1 MVDKV
6 RLPVSVTE
14 QLEEVRQDGRCNML
28 DRIGVQFIADDL
40 GHYELV
46 VWIEDHQREYGRM
59 ILEGFEVEDAL
70 DG

>member
-1 MVDKV
+1 MNERV
-6 RLPVSVTE
+6 RLPGEVAE

-28 DRIGVQFIADDL
+28 DRPCVQVVADDL
-40 GHYELV
+40 GHDELV
-46 VWIEDHQREYGRM
+46 LWIEDNPRDYGRM